1 MAAKKG
7 QIPAHVKKKS
17 FTHPGLE
24 HPLIQAIERVE
35 DERKPS
41 QFFRYS
47 LTSVIFVLNY
57 LLTLRKMSGISTEPK
72 PRS

>member
-35 DERKPS
+35 DERKTS

-47 LTSVIFVLNY
+47 LTSVIFMVFVLNY
-57 LLTLRKMSGISTEPK
+57 LCLVNYAFLSKLK
-72 PRS
+72 

>member
-35 DERKPS
+35 
-41 QFFRYS
+41 
-47 LTSVIFVLNY
+47 
-57 LLTLRKMSGISTEPK
+57 
-72 PRS
+72 